1 MLDPF
6 KLFGRL
12 LLAILRIGGYLF
24 VFLAQILWY
33 LMYRRGDKIGD
44 AFGEFGRHTVDA
56 MADVFGR

>member
-12 LLAILRIGGYLF
+12 ILATLRIGGYLVVF
-24 VFLAQILWY
+24 VIQVVWY
-33 LMYRRGDKIGD
+33 LLYRRTDKIGD
-44 AFGEFGRHTVDA
+44 AFGDFGRYTVNA